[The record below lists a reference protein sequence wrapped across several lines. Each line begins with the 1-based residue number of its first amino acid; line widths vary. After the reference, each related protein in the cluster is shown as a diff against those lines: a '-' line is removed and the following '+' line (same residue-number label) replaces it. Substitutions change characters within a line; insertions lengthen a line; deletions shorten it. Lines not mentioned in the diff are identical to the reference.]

1 REAGN
6 LRRRAGLKRWSGG
19 EDLNLRPPAPKA
31 GALPG
36 CATPRRHHRVESLGP
51 TISLAEESP
60 GGGERLSAVAH
71 ALLLLVGD
79 PAERA
84 AERWIEE
91 HGVVAEA
98 AVPARRLGDHTLHD
112 ALAHLLAAR
121 PRPREQPGEGG

>member
-1 REAGN
+1 MSPGWTK
-6 LRRRAGLKRWSGG
+6 LRWSGR

-36 CATPRRHHRVESLGP
+36 CATPRRHHRVESLES
-51 TISLAEESP
+51 TISLDEEST
-60 GGGERLSAVAH
+60 GGGEGLSAVTH

-79 PAERA
+79 LAERA

-91 HGVVAEA
+91 NGVVAEA

-112 ALAHLLAAR
+112 TL
-121 PRPREQPGEGG
+121 